1 MTIFLIGNKIPNVKQ
16 DVKKTLFAAIIS
28 LLQPLVR
35 ILLRNGVPYG
45 TFTDLAK
52 HVYVKV
58 AMEEFG
64 LPDRKQTASR
74 VSIIT
79 GLTRKEVSR
88 VQGLA
93 DTGNEETVE
102 RYNRAARVVTGW
114 VRDSRFSDSNG
125 NPADLNIEGNSASFS
140 ELVRNYSGDMPVRAV
155 LDELDRV
162 GTIDRLPDG
171 RIRLIE
177 RAYIPATSDVEK
189 LGILGI
195 DVRDLISTIDN
206 NITKEAGERLLQRK
220 VSYDNLPAEVLPEI
234 RQISAQK
241 GQLLLE
247 ELDSLLSPNDRDN
260 NPSVS
265 GTGRHRA
272 GIGIYYFEEDKGE
285 ESGEMTNKG
294 R

>member
-1 MTIFLIGNKIPNVKQ
+1 VKQ
-16 DVKKTLFAAIIS
+16 HVKKTLFAAIVS

-45 TFTDLAK
+45 TFADLAK
-52 HVYVKV
+52 YVYVKV

-64 LPDRKQTASR
+64 LPNRKQTASR

-88 VQGLA
+88 VQGIS

-125 NPADLNIEGNSASFS
+125 SPADLVVEGSGTSFS
-140 ELVRNYSGDMPVRAV
+140 ELVRQYSGDMPVRAV

-162 GTIDRLPDG
+162 GAIDRLPDG
-171 RIRLIE
+171 RMRLIA
-177 RAYIPATSDVEK
+177 RAYIPVSGDVEK
-189 LGILGI
+189 LGILGT

-206 NITKEAGERLLQRK
+206 NITKDAGERVLQRK
-220 VSYDNLPAEVLPEI
+220 VSYDNLPAEILPEL
-234 RQISAQK
+234 RQISKEK
-241 GQLLLE
+241 GQKLLE
-247 ELDSLLSPNDRDN
+247 ELDSWLSQHDRDN
-260 NPSVS
+260 SPSKN

-272 GIGIYYFEEDKGE
+272 GVGIYYFEEDTGE
-285 ESGEMTNKG
+285 QS
-294 R
+294 

>member
-1 MTIFLIGNKIPNVKQ
+1 MKQ
-16 DVKKTLFAAIIS
+16 DVKKTLFASIMS

-45 TFTDLAK
+45 TFADLAK
-52 HVYVKV
+52 QVYVRV

-64 LPDRKQTASR
+64 LPNRKQTASR

-88 VQGLA
+88 VQGLS

-114 VRDSRFSDSNG
+114 VRDSRFLDSHG
-125 NPADLNIEGNSASFS
+125 NPAELVIEGSVASFS
-140 ELVRNYSGDMPVRAV
+140 ELVRNFSGDMPVRAV

-162 GTIDRLPDG
+162 GVIDRLPDG
-171 RIRLIE
+171 RIRLLA
-177 RAYIPATSDVEK
+177 RAYIPVTSDVEK
-189 LGILGI
+189 LGILGV

-206 NITKEAGERLLQRK
+206 NITNASGHRLLQRK
-220 VSYDNLPAEVLPEI
+220 VSYDNLPAEMLPEL

-247 ELDSLLSPNDRDN
+247 ELDALLSQHDRDN

-272 GIGIYYFEEDKGE
+272 GIGIYYFEEDAGE
-285 ESGEMTNKG
+285 QSGVVPTISNE
-294 R
+294 

>member
-1 MTIFLIGNKIPNVKQ
+1 MKQ
-16 DVKKTLFAAIIS
+16 DVKKTLFAAIVS

-45 TFTDLAK
+45 TFADLAK
-52 HVYVKV
+52 YVYVKV

-64 LPDRKQTASR
+64 LPNRKQTASR

-88 VQGLA
+88 VQGIS
-93 DTGNEETVE
+93 DTGNEETVD

-125 NPADLNIEGNSASFS
+125 NPAELIIEGSGASFS
-140 ELVRNYSGDMPVRAV
+140 ELVKNFSGDMPVRAV

-162 GTIDRLPDG
+162 GAIDRLPDG

-189 LGILGI
+189 LGILGT

-206 NITKEAGERLLQRK
+206 NITKEAGHRLLQRK
-220 VSYDNLPAEVLPEI
+220 VSYDNLPQEVLPEL
-234 RQISAQK
+234 RQISSK
-241 GQLLLE
+241 NGQLFLE
-247 ELDSLLSPNDRDN
+247 ELDSLLAQYDRDN
-260 NPSVS
+260 NPTVS

-272 GIGIYYFEEDKGE
+272 GIGVYYFEEDTGE
-285 ESGEMTNKG
+285 STSAGVHKDA
-294 R
+294 

>member
-1 MTIFLIGNKIPNVKQ
+1 VKQ
-16 DVKKTLFAAIIS
+16 DVKKTLFAAIVS

-45 TFTDLAK
+45 TFADLAK
-52 HVYVKV
+52 YVYVKV

-64 LPDRKQTASR
+64 LPNRKQTASR

-88 VQGLA
+88 VQGIS

-125 NPADLNIEGNSASFS
+125 NPADLVVEGSGISFS
-140 ELVRNYSGDMPVRAV
+140 ELVRQYSGDMPVRAV

-162 GTIDRLPDG
+162 GAIDRLPDG
-171 RIRLIE
+171 RIRLIA
-177 RAYIPATSDVEK
+177 RAYIPVSGDVEK
-189 LGILGI
+189 LGILGT

-206 NITKEAGERLLQRK
+206 NITKEAGHRLLQRK
-220 VSYDNLPAEVLPEI
+220 VSYDNLPAEILPEL
-234 RQISAQK
+234 RQISKEK
-241 GQLLLE
+241 GQKLLE
-247 ELDSLLSPNDRDN
+247 ELDSWLSQHDRDN
-260 NPSVS
+260 NPSKT

-272 GIGIYYFEEDKGE
+272 GIGIYYFEEDSGQ
-285 ESGEMTNKG
+285 ES
-294 R
+294 

>member
-1 MTIFLIGNKIPNVKQ
+1 MKQ

-45 TFTDLAK
+45 TFADLAK
-52 HVYVKV
+52 YVYVKV

-64 LPDRKQTASR
+64 LPNRKQTASR

-88 VQGLA
+88 VQGIS
-93 DTGNEETVE
+93 DTDNEDTVE

-114 VRDSRFSDSNG
+114 VRDSRFSDSSG
-125 NPADLNIEGNSASFS
+125 NPADLAVEGSGTSFS
-140 ELVRNYSGDMPVRAV
+140 ELVRQYSGDMPVRAV

-162 GTIDRLPDG
+162 GAIDRLSDG
-171 RIRLIE
+171 RLRLIA
-177 RAYIPATSDVEK
+177 RAYIPVSGDVEK
-189 LGILGI
+189 LGILGT

-206 NITKEAGERLLQRK
+206 NIIKDAGERVLQRK
-220 VSYDNLPAEVLPEI
+220 VSYDNLPAEILPEL
-234 RQISAQK
+234 RQISKEK
-241 GQLLLE
+241 GQKLLE
-247 ELDSLLSPNDRDN
+247 EFDSWLSQHDRDN

-272 GIGIYYFEEDKGE
+272 GIGIYYFEEDTGE
-285 ESGEMTNKG
+285 QS
-294 R
+294 

>member
-1 MTIFLIGNKIPNVKQ
+1 MNQ
-16 DVKKTLFAAIIS
+16 DVKKTLLAAIVS
-28 LLQPLVR
+28 LLRPLVR

-45 TFTDLAK
+45 TFADLAK

-64 LPDRKQTASR
+64 LPNRKQTTSR

-88 VQGLA
+88 VQGLS

-114 VRDSRFSDSNG
+114 VRDSRFLDSNG
-125 NPADLNIEGNSASFS
+125 NPAELPIEGSGASFS
-140 ELVRNYSGDMPVRAV
+140 DLVRQFSGDMPVRAV

-162 GTIDRLPDG
+162 RVVDHLPGG
-171 RIRLIE
+171 RIRLLT
-177 RAYIPATSDVEK
+177 RAYVPSTSGVEK
-189 LGILGI
+189 LGILGT

-206 NITKEAGERLLQRK
+206 NITKEAGQRLLQRK
-220 VSYDNLPAEVLPEI
+220 VSYDNLPAEVLPQI
-234 RQISAQK
+234 RNISAQR
-241 GQLLLE
+241 GQMLLE
-247 ELDSLLSPNDRDN
+247 ELDNWLSQHDRDN

-272 GIGIYYFEEDKGE
+272 GIGIYYFEEDTGE
-285 ESGEMTNKG
+285 GG
-294 R
+294 

>member
-1 MTIFLIGNKIPNVKQ
+1 MKQ
-16 DVKKTLFAAIIS
+16 DVKKTLFAAIVS

-45 TFTDLAK
+45 TFADLAK
-52 HVYVKV
+52 YVYVKV

-64 LPDRKQTASR
+64 LPNRKQTASR

-88 VQGLA
+88 VQGIS

-125 NPADLNIEGNSASFS
+125 SPADLVVEGSGISFS
-140 ELVRNYSGDMPVRAV
+140 ELVRQYSGDMPVRAV

-162 GTIDRLPDG
+162 GAIDRLPDG
-171 RIRLIE
+171 RIRLIA
-177 RAYIPATSDVEK
+177 RAYIPVSGDVEK
-189 LGILGI
+189 LGILGT

-206 NITKEAGERLLQRK
+206 NITKDAGEGVLQRK
-220 VSYDNLPAEVLPEI
+220 VSYDNLPAEILPEL
-234 RQISAQK
+234 RQISKEK
-241 GQLLLE
+241 GQKLLE
-247 ELDSLLSPNDRDN
+247 DLDSWLSQHDRDN

-272 GIGIYYFEEDKGE
+272 GIGIYYFEEESTE
-285 ESGEMTNKG
+285 EE